1 MKIVAYVAKKI
12 ELEVNDEFKLL
23 IDDYDFDVADTLVEA
38 IHNQD
43 SEIVE
48 VLTVWD
54 ETNTEKLV

>member
-12 ELEVNDEFKLL
+12 ELEVSDEFKLL
-23 IDDYDFDVADTLVEA
+23 IDDYDFDVANTLVEA

>member
-12 ELEVNDEFKLL
+12 ELEVSDEFKLL
-23 IDDYDFDVADTLVEA
+23 IDDYDFDVANTLVEA
-38 IHNQD
+38 INNQD